1 MLGLVLIEVSNDED
15 QNAPDL
21 LLLIN
26 VMFGFGVI
34 RNCLGLVL
42 RHLFVVIII
51 SLKAFFAVQVAWNA
65 CSVLVC
71 LFNTRIYLTW
81 PWDVGRRI

>member
-1 MLGLVLIEVSNDED
+1 MLGLVLIEVSNDEN

-34 RNCLGLVL
+34 HNCLGLIL
-42 RHLFVVIII
+42 RHLFVVIVI
-51 SLKAFFAVQVAWNA
+51 SLKAFIAVQVAWNA
-65 CSVLVC
+65 CSVLVG
-71 LFNTRIYLTW
+71 LFNTHVCLTW

>member
-1 MLGLVLIEVSNDED
+1 MLGLVLIEVSYDED

-42 RHLFVVIII
+42 RHLFVVIVI
-51 SLKAFFAVQVAWNA
+51 SLKA
-65 CSVLVC
+65 
-71 LFNTRIYLTW
+71 
-81 PWDVGRRI
+81 